1 MDLLNMSCGQT
12 ALHPDALKAM
22 GTQIEGP
29 IYYPPYWRLE
39 IEAIQYL
46 QKVLNTSNDILLM
59 AGSAT
64 YGEEAALM
72 SLLEAGQK
80 VLVVDSGMYG
90 QVLID
95 LTGILG
101 CKAVPLKPPPGH
113 AVTPEMIRSALEAEP
128 EITMVA
134 VVHCDT
140 STGIINP
147 VGEIGA
153 LMKDEFA
160 DVLLM
165 VDAVSSVGAVE
176 VRVDDWNIDICF
188 TSAQK
193 CLNGPQGIAIVAVS
207 RRAWET
213 IAGRRT
219 PIPSLCLDLT
229 VWKEYH
235 DGVKQAYSNK
245 RWSDISTATVK
256 AIHGPSPS
264 YTLVAGLHAALKA
277 ILEEGLAKVF
287 ARHAIAARA
296 VRAGLRAMGVRVLA
310 HEDSAAPVSTALIF
324 ADTVDWTELASKM
337 FFERN
342 IALASGFRIGTMG
355 QSANKDHVLAV
366 LRELEQVLA
375 ELGHPVASGLAAAR
389 DVFSGVKERT

>member
-1 MDLLNMSCGQT
+1 MAFLNMSCGQT
-12 ALHPDALKAM
+12 DLHPEALGAM
-22 GTQIEGP
+22 GTQIDGP

-39 IEAIQYL
+39 IEAIQSL
-46 QKVLNTSNDILLM
+46 QQVLNTTGDILLI

-72 SLLEAGQK
+72 SLLETGRK
-80 VLVVDSGMYG
+80 ILVVDSGMYG

-95 LTGILG
+95 LAGIVG
-101 CKAVPLKPPPGH
+101 CKALAIKPPPGH
-113 AVTPEMIRSALEAEP
+113 AITPEMIRQALEADP
-128 EITMVA
+128 EIAMVA

-147 VGEIGA
+147 VGEIGK

-176 VRVDDWNIDICF
+176 VRVDDWHIDICV

-193 CLNGPQGIAIVAVS
+193 CINGPQGIAIVSVS
-207 RRAWET
+207 PRAWET
-213 IAGRRT
+213 IAGRST
-219 PIPSLCLDLT
+219 PIPSLCMDLT

-264 YTLVAGLHAALKA
+264 YTLVAGLRAALKA
-277 ILEEGLAKVF
+277 ILDEGLDKVF
-287 ARHAIAARA
+287 ARHEIAARA
-296 VRAGLRAMGVRVLA
+296 VRAGLRAMGIKVFA
-310 HEDSAAPVSTALIF
+310 CEGSAAPVSTALIF
-324 ADTVDWTELASKM
+324 SDKVDWTDLASKM

-355 QSANKDHVLAV
+355 QSASKDHVMAV

-375 ELGHPVASGLAAAR
+375 ELGHPATSGLAAAQA
-389 DVFSGVKERT
+389 VFSGIKEKS

>member
-1 MDLLNMSCGQT
+1 MAILNMSCGQT
-12 ALHPDALKAM
+12 ALHPDVLKAM

-39 IEAIQYL
+39 IETIQCL
-46 QKVLNTSNDILLM
+46 QQVLNTSNDILLI

-95 LTGILG
+95 LTRIVG
-101 CKAVPLKPPPGH
+101 CKALPLKPSPGH
-113 AVTPEMIRSALEAEP
+113 AITPEVIRAALAADP
-128 EITMVA
+128 EIAMVA

-147 VGEIGA
+147 VGEIGE
-153 LMKDEFA
+153 LLKDEFPA
-160 DVLLM
+160 VLLM

-193 CLNGPQGIAIVAVS
+193 CINGPQGVAIVTVS
-207 RRAWET
+207 RRAWEA

-235 DGVKQAYSNK
+235 DGVKKAYANK

-264 YTLVAGLHAALKA
+264 YTLVAGLRAALKA
-277 ILEEGLAKVF
+277 ILDEGLDKVF
-287 ARHAIAARA
+287 ARHKIAARA
-296 VRAGLRAMGVRVLA
+296 VRAGLKAMGVKVFA
-310 HEDSAAPVSTALIF
+310 HEGSAAPVSTALIF
-324 ADTVDWTELASKM
+324 SDKVDWTELASKM

-355 QSANKDHVLAV
+355 QSASNDYVLTV

-375 ELGHPVASGLAAAR
+375 ELGHPVTSGLAAAQA
-389 DVFSGVKERT
+389 VFSGGKEKS

>member
-1 MDLLNMSCGQT
+1 MALLNMSCGQT

-29 IYYPPYWRLE
+29 IYFPPYWRLE
-39 IEAIQYL
+39 IETTEYL
-46 QKVLNTSNDILLM
+46 QQLLNTNNDILLI

-64 YGEEAALM
+64 YGEEAALL

-95 LTGILG
+95 LTEIVG
-101 CKAVPLKPPPGH
+101 CSPVPLKPPTGR
-113 AVTPEMIRSALEAEP
+113 AVAPEMIRSALEADS
-128 EITMVA
+128 EIAMVA

-147 VGEIGA
+147 LSEIGS
-153 LMKDEFA
+153 LLKNDFQ
-160 DVLLM
+160 DVLFL
-165 VDAVSSVGAVE
+165 VDAVSSAGAVE
-176 VRVDDWNIDICF
+176 IRVDDWNIDLCI

-193 CLNGPQGIAIVAVS
+193 CINGPQGIAILSVS
-207 RRAWET
+207 QHAWDV
-213 IAGRRT
+213 ISGRST
-219 PIPSLCLDLT
+219 PIQSLCLDLT

-235 DGVKQAYSNK
+235 DGVKHAYSMNK
-245 RWSDISTATVK
+245 WSDISTATVK

-277 ILEEGLAKVF
+277 ILGEGLKRVL
-287 ARHAIAARA
+287 ARHEIAARA
-296 VRAGLRAMGVRVLA
+296 VRAGIRAMGIRILA
-310 HEDSAAPVSTALIF
+310 DEKSAAPVSTALIF
-324 ADTVDWTELASKM
+324 SEEVDWTALASKI

-355 QSANKDHVLAV
+355 QSACKDHVLTV
-366 LRELEQVLA
+366 LRELEQVLT
-375 ELGHPVASGLAAAR
+375 EMGHSVLSGIAAAQAVYS
-389 DVFSGVKERT
+389 DEKEIS